1 MNAVKRKIISEINIS
16 KGIFLDEFIDIC
28 LFSQDGYYKK
38 AKPIGKKGD
47 FTTSSE
53 ISQLFGEILGLYIY
67 NSWQKNIN
75 DEFNLIEL
83 GPGTGILISD
93 ILRITKSFH

>member
-47 FTTSSE
+47 FTTSPL
-53 ISQLFGEILGLYIY
+53 IS
-67 NSWQKNIN
+67 NI
-75 DEFNLIEL
+75 F
-83 GPGTGILISD
+83 SD
-93 ILRITKSFH
+93 ILAVWCIAFWESLGKPTGWANICWRKF